1 MDFYYG
7 MFCGACFFVCLFL
20 AYRIGQKK
28 TFAPAPKETS
38 EEERRK
44 AQRMREAFDDMM
56 KYDVTTALKGR
67 KVH

>member
-1 MDFYYG
+1 MDFFYG
-7 MFCGACFFVCLFL
+7 MFIGACFFVCLFL

-28 TFAPAPKETS
+28 TFAPAPKEAS

-44 AQRMREAFDDMM
+44 AERMREGFNQLMS
-56 KYDVTTALKGR
+56 YDVTTATRR